1 MIIYGRVADTFF
13 EGLEAIGGF
22 YESLHLIGH
31 MLVFF
36 ISQRLFTGS
45 FINSLY

>member
-36 ISQRLFTGS
+36 IS
-45 FINSLY
+45 